1 MFKGFRKKK
10 NIYFFFMRKPDKSYF
25 LESAIIYTDFQ
36 YGVTINA

>member
-1 MFKGFRKKK
+1 
-10 NIYFFFMRKPDKSYF
+10 MRKPDKSYF